1 MRRYLLLAACAPLAL
16 AHPAMSQGL
25 PVYDNANVIQRGLQH
40 GETLRQ
46 WASQV
51 REMERHYRQL
61 QATYQSVAHV
71 NSVGGLAHV
80 LGVPGVRSPMPS
92 ATSLGGIASGLD
104 RAADAGRF
112 VRRNTHFDPTGND
125 WAAREMRRRSVAV
138 ANIQSVIE
146 RNVVAAEQRLRG
158 ITELQTE
165 IDGQPDIQASA
176 ALGNRIQ
183 AERLALQNHQ
193 SAQQDLLAL
202 QAAQQR
208 VDEQRLVEKGREDA
222 EEHVR
227 STDWAW
233 GALR

>member
-1 MRRYLLLAACAPLAL
+1 MTRIMLAACAACAL
-16 AHPAMSQGL
+16 VQPAAAQGV

-46 WASQV
+46 WASQI

-61 QATYQSVAHV
+61 QATYRSLSHA
-71 NSVGGLAHV
+71 NNVGDLARV

-92 ATSLGGIASGLD
+92 ATTMGGIASGLE
-104 RAADAGRF
+104 RAAEVGRF
-112 VRRNTHFDPTGND
+112 IGRNTHYDPTGDD

-138 ANIQSVIE
+138 ANVQAVIE
-146 RNVVAAEQRLRG
+146 RNMLAAEQRLRG
-158 ITELQTE
+158 IAELQAE
-165 IDGQPDIQASA
+165 IDAQPDVQASA

-193 SAQQDLLAL
+193 TAQQDLAAL
-202 QAAQQR
+202 QVAQQR
-208 VDEQRLVEKGREDA
+208 VDEQRLMEKGREDA
-222 EEHVR
+222 EEYAR